1 MPGGRAI
8 ENQDAHHA
16 HHEPFTPDALLLL
29 RAAGRV
35 RTWARG
41 ESLMREGGPPDSVV
55 LVLSGL
61 AKVTAESGNGYTSVL
76 ALRGPGELVGELS
89 CLDGALRSATVTA
102 IEELE
107 GVVVG
112 SEAFLRLLRTH
123 ASLTLAVL
131 RSVVTRLRDSD
142 SMRTERGARSSRS
155 MLARVLLDTAVRHG
169 TPVDEPPGALAVR
182 LNQQELAGAAGIS
195 RESVVRSLRAMQEA
209 GLVTTSRGRTCVLD
223 LAEVRRWAA
232 E

>member
-1 MPGGRAI
+1 MSEERSFSGR
-8 ENQDAHHA
+8 HLG
-16 HHEPFTPDALLLL
+16 HEPFTPDELLYF

-35 RTWARG
+35 RSWERG
-41 ESLMREGGPPDSVV
+41 VSLMREGGPPDYVV

-61 AKVTAESGNGYTSVL
+61 AKVTADSGNGYTSVL

-89 CLDGALRSATVTA
+89 CLDGTRRSATVTA
-102 IEELE
+102 LERLE
-107 GVVVG
+107 GVRVS
-112 SEAFLRLLRTH
+112 SEAFLRLLNTH

-131 RSVVTRLRDSD
+131 RSVVGRLRDSD
-142 SMRTERGARSSRS
+142 TLRTERGARSSRS

-169 TPVDEPPGALAVR
+169 EPVDDPRGALAVR
-182 LNQQELAGAAGIS
+182 MNQQELAGAAGVS

-223 LAEVRRWAA
+223 LAEVRRWA
-232 E
+232 EE